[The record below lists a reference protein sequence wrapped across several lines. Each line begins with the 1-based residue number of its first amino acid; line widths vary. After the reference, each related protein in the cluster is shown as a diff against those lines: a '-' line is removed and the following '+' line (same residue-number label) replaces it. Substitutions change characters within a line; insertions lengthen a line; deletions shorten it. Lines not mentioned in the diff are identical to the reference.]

1 MIWLQALPAFLIW
14 VAFVFLRRRWLL
26 ALPAKLRKMRRA
38 GRIAAMLVALFGS
51 LALLYGGIL
60 GIERLGWLSEDG
72 LSPIGTLAVLI
83 VGLLFLHLQMVSFAL
98 TLSLIETTVTKQ
110 DGELSNTASSKLSN
124 GEEK

>member
-1 MIWLQALPAFLIW
+1 
-14 VAFVFLRRRWLL
+14 
-26 ALPAKLRKMRRA
+26 
-38 GRIAAMLVALFGS
+38 MLVALFGS

-60 GIERLGWLSEDG
+60 GIEQLGWLSEDG

-83 VGLLFLHLQMVSFAL
+83 VGLLFLHLQMLSFAL

-110 DGELSNTASSKLSN
+110 EGELSDTASSKLSN